1 MSGFEEF
8 KRSAETVSGKLAEIS
23 QQTIKNAALLNRN
36 GRRRSKFAHA
46 GTRMKSGKLEPCVK
60 LKKRC
65 IFRFYGDT
73 VERVFCLAEQ
83 PCWRQPK

>member
-8 KRSAETVSGKLAEIS
+8 KRNAETLSHKLAEIS
-23 QQTIKNAALLNRN
+23 QQTLKNAGLLDKN
-36 GRRRSKFAHA
+36 GHRRSKFAHA
-46 GTRMKSGKLEPCVK
+46 GTRTKSGKLEPCTK
-60 LKKRC
+60 LKKHC
-65 IFRFYGDT
+65 NFRFYGDS